1 MSGGHKHNVWPM
13 YLVEYII
20 MKEIHP
26 FLQQA
31 PTLRITASYS
41 TMELLSQYNRASLP
55 LDREWLII
63 VVENILLAL
72 VGCMIH
78 SGMVW
83 DVQEKWLY
91 ANIRPSFPKLE
102 SNANPQFAMGF
113 SYIKKR
119 PSCHLTTMA
128 Y

>member
-1 MSGGHKHNVWPM
+1 MSGGHKHNVCSPVEPM

-20 MKEIHP
+20 MEEIHP

-55 LDREWLII
+55 SDREWLII

-78 SGMVW
+78 YGMVW
-83 DVQEKWLY
+83 DV
-91 ANIRPSFPKLE
+91 
-102 SNANPQFAMGF
+102 
-113 SYIKKR
+113 
-119 PSCHLTTMA
+119 
-128 Y
+128 